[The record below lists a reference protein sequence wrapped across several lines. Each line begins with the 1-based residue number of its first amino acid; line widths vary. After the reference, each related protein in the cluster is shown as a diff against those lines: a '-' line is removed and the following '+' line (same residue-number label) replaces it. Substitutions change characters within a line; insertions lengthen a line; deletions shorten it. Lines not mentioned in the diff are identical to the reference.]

1 MNKFVVHQLLNH
13 VLIMHPEQLI
23 VSGKHRFTYTE
34 FNLRVLKLAN
44 GLKKIG
50 IKKGTMVGV
59 LDVNSHR
66 FLEMHYALS
75 MLGAIIHTINFRL
88 SPEQMV
94 YSMMH
99 AGDEWI
105 FVSDI
110 FAPAVKPLWAKFPN
124 WVLMSDN
131 NTQTLL
137 ETKQAF
143 HYEDLINNS
152 EAKPLPEADEVQEDD
167 IFSIFY
173 TTGTTG
179 EPKGIP
185 YEHKT
190 ILTGAIQLF
199 HHMALHEN
207 GASLSSRDVFMPL
220 IPFFH
225 IHAWGM
231 AFFPFYLGVKLV
243 LPLAADAAEQQ
254 ALIEKEKITW
264 LNMVPTQLQA
274 LLEQKDFGNIKVL
287 TGGSPFTSGIAH
299 RATKAGVKFS
309 LIYGGSDQLGTA
321 ISVVPESINPDSP
334 EALEWLRV
342 GMRPFPLVEVSIRDK
357 QGKEV
362 PHDGSTLGSVWVR
375 SPWLPKGYYKN
386 SEITNQHYINGW
398 FRTGDLGFFHPN
410 HLIYIADREGDA
422 IKSGGEW
429 IPTGLL
435 ESIISEHPAVAQVA
449 VIPHKSEQ
457 WGQRPL
463 AIIKKKSQINDN
475 DLVVFLMQ
483 KVEEGQ
489 MAKFWVP
496 DYFIYMD
503 EIPLTSAGK
512 LNKKILRDQYS
523 QF

>member
-1 MNKFVVHQLLNH
+1 M
-13 VLIMHPEQLI
+13 
-23 VSGKHRFTYTE
+23 
-34 FNLRVLKLAN
+34 
-44 GLKKIG
+44 
-50 IKKGTMVGV
+50 
-59 LDVNSHR
+59 
-66 FLEMHYALS
+66 
-75 MLGAIIHTINFRL
+75 
-88 SPEQMV
+88 
-94 YSMMH
+94 
-99 AGDEWI
+99 
-105 FVSDI
+105 
-110 FAPAVKPLWAKFPN
+110 
-124 WVLMSDN
+124 
-131 NTQTLL
+131 
-137 ETKQAF
+137 
-143 HYEDLINNS
+143 
-152 EAKPLPEADEVQEDD
+152 
-167 IFSIFY
+167 
-173 TTGTTG
+173 
-179 EPKGIP
+179 
-185 YEHKT
+185 
-190 ILTGAIQLF
+190 
-199 HHMALHEN
+199 
-207 GASLSSRDVFMPL
+207 
-220 IPFFH
+220 
-225 IHAWGM
+225 
-231 AFFPFYLGVKLV
+231 
-243 LPLAADAAEQQ
+243 PLAADAAEQQ

-287 TGGSPFTSGIAH
+287 TGGSPFTSGIAR